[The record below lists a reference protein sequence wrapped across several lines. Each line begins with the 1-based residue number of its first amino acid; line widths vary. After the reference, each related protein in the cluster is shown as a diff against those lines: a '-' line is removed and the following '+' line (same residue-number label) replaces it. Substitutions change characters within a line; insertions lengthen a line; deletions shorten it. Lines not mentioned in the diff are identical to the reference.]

1 MTELRDK
8 LRLVDSEPAP
18 ARQPSADQIKQIFAQ
33 RLFDFAS
40 PLYLVDRLGRVTW
53 SNLPYRQLG
62 ERLALRD
69 GPAALLP
76 LTDMLIQAETT
87 DRVVRRDVQI
97 VLDGHQRV
105 LHAHHVPLTDRH
117 GRHTG
122 LAGLIEPFDNTMEL
136 QAELARARERFDD
149 IVRLTSDWVWETD
162 ADLTITLISERVTK
176 VLGFLPQELLGRYLN
191 ELAESDAGRRSF
203 KQRCAALTPF
213 RDHHFEAQTKS
224 GETRLFLLSGV
235 PVFSHD
241 TGAHLGFR
249 GTANDVTEL
258 MRREFSLIQAK
269 DTAEMANRAKSDFL
283 ANMSHEL
290 RTPLNSIIGFADL
303 LASQLLAP
311 PSHFGASRADDPR
324 ATVQRAGEYATDI
337 QTSAQHLLAMI
348 NDILDLS
355 KIESGRL
362 NLNEEDVS
370 VEMLCDPTI
379 RMMQDRARAAGIHL
393 TTEYAADLPLI
404 HVDHRLT
411 RQILLNLLSN
421 AVKFT
426 PEGGRVTLRAYIA
439 EGGDL
444 VLEVE
449 DTGIGIPEKDIDR
462 VLEPF
467 VQAESHRARRYGG
480 TGLGL
485 TLSRRLAELHGGRLA
500 LVSTPDKGTK
510 VGFHIP
516 PQRLRTVTA

>member
-1 MTELRDK
+1 MSTAREK
-8 LRLVDSEPAP
+8 LRLVKSEPSAN
-18 ARQPSADQIKQIFAQ
+18 RQPSADQIKQIFAQ

-40 PLYLVDRLGRVTW
+40 PLYMVDRQGRVTW

-69 GPAALLP
+69 GPASLLP
-76 LTDMLIQAETT
+76 LTEMLLRAESSH
-87 DRVVRRDVQI
+87 RVIRRDVQ
-97 VLDGHQRV
+97 VMLDGRQRT
-105 LHAHHVPLTDRH
+105 LHAHHVALTDRQ

-122 LAGLIEPFDNTMEL
+122 LAGLIEPLDGTAEL
-136 QAELARARERFDD
+136 QIELARAHERFDD

-162 ADLTITLISERVTK
+162 VDLTVTLISERVTK
-176 VLGFLPQELLGRYLN
+176 VLGYLPQELLGKPLCG
-191 ELAESDAGRRSF
+191 LADSDAGRRALRR
-203 KQRCAALTPF
+203 RCGSLTPF
-213 RDHHFEAQTKS
+213 RDHHFEALTKS
-224 GETRLFLLSGV
+224 GEARLFLLSGV
-235 PVFSHD
+235 PVFNHD

-249 GTANDVTEL
+249 GTASDITEL
-258 MRREFSLIQAK
+258 MRRETSLIQAK
-269 DTAEMANRAKSDFL
+269 ESAEMANKAKSDFL

-303 LASQLLAP
+303 LSAQLREGGMAP
-311 PSHFGASRADDPR
+311 VTPDRAR
-324 ATVQRAGEYATDI
+324 EYAADI

-362 NLNEEDVS
+362 MLNEEEIS
-370 VEMLCDPTI
+370 VPLLCEPAI
-379 RMMQDRARAAGIHL
+379 RMMADRARAGDLAL
-393 TTEYAADLPLI
+393 TTEFPADLPLVT
-404 HVDHRLT
+404 VDHRLT

-426 PEGGRVTLRAYIA
+426 PTGGRITLRAYRV
-439 EGGDL
+439 ESGDL
-444 VLEVE
+444 VLEIE
-449 DTGIGIPEKDIDR
+449 DTGIGIPEQDIDR

-467 VQAESHRARRYGG
+467 VQLESHRARRFGG

-485 TLSRRLAELHGGRLA
+485 ALSRRLAELHGGRLT
-500 LVSTPDKGTK
+500 LVSTPEKGTR

-516 PQRLRTVTA
+516 PERLIPVTSA

>member
-1 MTELRDK
+1 MTDVRDK
-8 LRLVDSEPAP
+8 LRLVKNEPAP
-18 ARQPSADQIKQIFAQ
+18 ARQPSADQIKQIFSQ

-69 GPAALLP
+69 GPASLLP

-97 VLDGHQRV
+97 VLDGHQRI

-122 LAGLIEPFDNTMEL
+122 LAGLIEPLDNAMEL
-136 QAELARARERFDD
+136 QAELARAHERFDD

-162 ADLTITLISERVTK
+162 TDLTITLISDRVTK
-176 VLGFLPQELLGRYLN
+176 VLGFLPQELLGRHLN

-235 PVFSHD
+235 PTFSHE

-258 MRREFSLIQAK
+258 MRRELSLIQAK
-269 DTAEMANRAKSDFL
+269 DAAEMANRAKSDFL

-303 LASQLLAP
+303 LASQLLTPNALTRP
-311 PSHFGASRADDPR
+311 DDPR
-324 ATVQRAGEYATDI
+324 AREYATDI

-362 NLNEEDVS
+362 NLNEEDIS
-370 VEMLCDPTI
+370 VEMLCEPTI
-379 RMMQDRARAAGIHL
+379 RMMQDRARSAGIHL
-393 TTEYAADLPLI
+393 TTEYAAGLPLI
-404 HVDHRLT
+404 LVDHRLS
-411 RQILLNLLSN
+411 RQILINLLSN

-426 PEGGRVTLRAYIA
+426 PEGGNVTLRAYIA

-467 VQAESHRARRYGG
+467 VQAESHHARRYGG

-485 TLSRRLAELHGGRLA
+485 ALCRRLAELHGGRLA

-516 PQRLRTVTA
+516 PQRLRSVTA